1 MNAPGR
7 HKCYLLDDDEKR
19 MTYSNDQRIPNAGT
33 FVINKED
40 HTIGN
45 LLRMQILRSPD
56 TKFAGYQ
63 LPHPLMNECR
73 VKIQTTS
80 AGTTPIAAFQ
90 RAIEDLQGECEV
102 LDRNF
107 REEVAKKKAQ
117 QAS

>member
-1 MNAPGR
+1 MNAPER
-7 HKCYLLDDDEKR
+7 HKKYQLDDDEKR
-19 MTYSNDQRIPNAGT
+19 MTYKNDEKIPNAGT
-33 FVINKED
+33 FTINKED
-40 HTIGN
+40 HTVGN

-80 AGTTPIAAFQ
+80 AKLTPIGAFQ
-90 RAIEDLQGECEV
+90 RAIEDLQSEMDI

-107 REEVAKKKAQ
+107 REQVAKKKAE
-117 QAS
+117 SG